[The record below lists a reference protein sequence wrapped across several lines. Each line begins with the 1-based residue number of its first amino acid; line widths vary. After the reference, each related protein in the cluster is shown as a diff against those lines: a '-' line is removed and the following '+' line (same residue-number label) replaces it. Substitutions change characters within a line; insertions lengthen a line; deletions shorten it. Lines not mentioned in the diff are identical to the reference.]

1 MGLEVGRSV
10 RGGGGERCERQVG
23 GVRGNARGVGWK
35 GRVWRGG
42 GTIMSLLVALIVDDA
57 FYSGFGFAR
66 IVYIFKVNLRN
77 SGA

>member
-23 GVRGNARGVGWK
+23 GVGWK